1 MEMID
6 WLMGSGIIWLLLPV
20 YFPYG
25 LSHSRTLQS
34 YCLLSDKTL
43 TLIDLTI
50 FPLNLHWVKPPFPPL
65 NHSPARRPADE
76 LVVLPTGK
84 HQKSSSCVTSIG
96 ATKRRPPEWLVVV
109 VVVGA
114 SCLPPSYGES
124 GQRNDPHIPKR
135 AGITSICP
143 RTVCNLWSLDELLP
157 SYIHINRFYINTHGC
172 VSRNWIIAL
181 DSIVPMKGSCSLLR
195 HGKPGQ
201 TISPELSDVLTRL
214 GMERF

>member
-1 MEMID
+1 VYLINIYIHIPIYKFTYDFYPISIVVAVERGIRKKIKF
-6 WLMGSGIIWLLLPV
+6 WVGRKSGEGSGL
-20 YFPYG
+20 YFI
-25 LSHSRTLQS
+25 SQTLDGFWFK
-34 YCLLSDKTL
+34 YCFCLLS
-43 TLIDLTI
+43 
-50 FPLNLHWVKPPFPPL
+50 
-65 NHSPARRPADE
+65 
-76 LVVLPTGK
+76 
-84 HQKSSSCVTSIG
+84 
-96 ATKRRPPEWLVVV
+96 
-109 VVVGA
+109 VVVGG

-124 GQRNDPHIPKR
+124 GQRNDLHIPKR

-143 RTVCNLWSLDELLP
+143 RTVCNLWPLDELLP
-157 SYIHINRFYINTHGC
+157 SYIHINRFYISTHGC

>member
-50 FPLNLHWVKPPFPPL
+50 FPLNLHWVKPPSPPL

-96 ATKRRPPEWLVVV
+96 ATKRRPPKWWWRWWWWVALV
-109 VVVGA
+109 
-114 SCLPPSYGES
+114 
-124 GQRNDPHIPKR
+124 
-135 AGITSICP
+135 CP
-143 RTVCNLWSLDELLP
+143 RL
-157 SYIHINRFYINTHGC
+157 
-172 VSRNWIIAL
+172 
-181 DSIVPMKGSCSLLR
+181 
-195 HGKPGQ
+195 
-201 TISPELSDVLTRL
+201 
-214 GMERF
+214 MERVVKGTTHTSQNGPALLLFAHVQCVIFGRLTSYSPVTFI

>member
-20 YFPYG
+20 YFSYG
-25 LSHSRTLQS
+25 LSHSRTLRS

-50 FPLNLHWVKPPFPPL
+50 FPLNLHWVKTPSPPEPFPCPKASWRACCVAHRQTSKVKQL
-65 NHSPARRPADE
+65 RDVNWSHEAKAAG
-76 LVVLPTGK
+76 VV
-84 HQKSSSCVTSIG
+84 V
-96 ATKRRPPEWLVVV
+96 AV
-109 VVVGA
+109 VVVGG

-143 RTVCNLWSLDELLP
+143 RTVCNLWPLDELLP
-157 SYIHINRFYINTHGC
+157 SYIHINRFYISTHGC

-201 TISPELSDVLTRL
+201 TISPELSDMLTSL
-214 GMERF
+214 GLERF